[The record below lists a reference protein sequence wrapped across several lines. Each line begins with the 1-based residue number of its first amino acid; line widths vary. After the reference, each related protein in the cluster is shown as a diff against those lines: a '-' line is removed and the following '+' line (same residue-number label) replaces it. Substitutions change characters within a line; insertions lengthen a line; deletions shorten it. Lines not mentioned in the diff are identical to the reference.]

1 MLTINQILDS
11 NTFQLLVGII
21 LGGIVYTF
29 GFHSGNRFRISRL
42 NYRSPK
48 EIQAKINE
56 LNHDL
61 NIYENRIT
69 NETDKLIPDT
79 FLLQEY
85 EIKKARILAKR
96 DVLFWVINKY

>member
-1 MLTINQILDS
+1 MITIYQIIES
-11 NTFQLLVGII
+11 TSFQVVVGII
-21 LGGIVYTF
+21 VGGIVYTF

-42 NYRSPK
+42 SLRDPY

-61 NIYENRIT
+61 NIYETRII
-69 NETDKLIPDT
+69 NESEKEIPNT

-85 EIKKARILAKR
+85 EDKKARILAKR
-96 DVLFWVINKY
+96 DVLFWVKNKY